1 MANYCGSNI
10 TSWAPSVKNGISGEN
25 VRQRPGYAQIGYV
38 ETQAVARNAYKNSP
52 GYLLT
57 PALGTAGDLN
67 LSFKAMAYK
76 TFSDRPKG
84 KAGEPADK
92 KGDLTTIV
100 VEVTGGGTIGG
111 ATRTTVENLSTTAFN
126 NYTLKI
132 EGATASTRIKFTSDA
147 ASGEFSRWFI
157 DDICVT
163 K

>member
-1 MANYCGSNI
+1 MY
-10 TSWAPSVKNGISGEN
+10 K
-25 VRQRPGYAQIGYV
+25 RQ
-38 ETQAVARNAYKNSP
+38 AYKNSP

-92 KGDLTTIV
+92 KGDLPTIV

>member
-1 MANYCGSNI
+1 
-10 TSWAPSVKNGISGEN
+10 
-25 VRQRPGYAQIGYV
+25 
-38 ETQAVARNAYKNSP
+38 
-52 GYLLT
+52 
-57 PALGTAGDLN
+57 
-67 LSFKAMAYK
+67 MAYK

-111 ATRTTVENLSTTAFN
+111 ATRTTVETLSTTAFN